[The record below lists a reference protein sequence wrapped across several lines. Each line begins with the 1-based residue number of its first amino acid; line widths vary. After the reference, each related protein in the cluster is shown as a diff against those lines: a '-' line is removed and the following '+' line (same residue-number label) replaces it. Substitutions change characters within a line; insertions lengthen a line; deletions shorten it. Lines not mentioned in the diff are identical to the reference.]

1 MKARPVNPIKSIRIS
16 VDRPS
21 CLTPRIMPVVQMRIE
36 AYCLMRATMSGL
48 LDFMDVFINALEIP
62 ANSDV
67 TIINIKNIKNHK
79 QTGISVPDQKAP

>member
-1 MKARPVNPIKSIRIS
+1 
-16 VDRPS
+16 
-21 CLTPRIMPVVQMRIE
+21 
-36 AYCLMRATMSGL
+36 
-48 LDFMDVFINALEIP
+48 MDVFINALEIP